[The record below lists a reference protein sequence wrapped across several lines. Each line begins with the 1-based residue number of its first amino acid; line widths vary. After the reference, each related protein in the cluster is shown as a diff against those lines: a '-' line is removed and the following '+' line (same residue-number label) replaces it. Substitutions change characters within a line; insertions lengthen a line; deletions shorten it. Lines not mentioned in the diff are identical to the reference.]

1 MSCFTVKAE
10 EQSISTGNQNI
21 SSVLMSCF
29 TEKQRNKAF
38 LLKIKIFRVFKY
50 HVLR

>member
-29 TEKQRNKAF
+29 TVKAEEQSISIRN
-38 LLKIKIFRVFKY
+38 
-50 HVLR
+50 